1 MNENTG
7 RAGPATRAASKLQNS
22 CTMRALIALRRLVA
36 AAVLA
41 LLASTA
47 WAIILIGTLLV
58 LMWNFLRRP
67 LKFFSM
73 TPSQEFRRPEVPGME
88 SVFVQTSRIRLHAL
102 RNRSADPGRPLLLF
116 LHGFPENAYSWR
128 RQLLYFQDRFTVV
141 ALDMRGFGESDAPEG
156 VEQYSVD
163 VLALDVLAVIKA
175 CGYQSCVL
183 IGHDW
188 GGMVAWNF
196 AANFPQAVDALVTVC
211 SPHPRAYNEPACFT
225 PGQAR
230 RSSYFLLF
238 VTLYLP
244 EWYLSHSGGREIRK
258 MMLSAPMGVRNR
270 GAVTEEDVL
279 FYVDALLRPGRL
291 TAGLNY
297 YRSAMFM
304 RSARAKRFV
313 ERTTAVTTD
322 ASDRSDAT
330 GAARDG
336 ASVEAPVGWS
346 GPTLQLYA
354 EDDGAFE
361 CGMFENCTIV
371 RESWAEKCLSVVK
384 LECCS
389 HWAQQDQPGRVNE
402 EIERFVNTL
411 HLIVLA

>member
-1 MNENTG
+1 M
-7 RAGPATRAASKLQNS
+7 
-22 CTMRALIALRRLVA
+22 
-36 AAVLA
+36 
-41 LLASTA
+41 
-47 WAIILIGTLLV
+47 
-58 LMWNFLRRP
+58 
-67 LKFFSM
+67 
-73 TPSQEFRRPEVPGME
+73 
-88 SVFVQTSRIRLHAL
+88 
-102 RNRSADPGRPLLLF
+102 LF